1 MSGMETPRESMRR
14 RKNMFKKSLKAIPMK
29 VMGGDKGTRVDSS
42 SEREEGSQEGD

>member
-29 VMGGDKGTRVDSS
+29 VMGGNKGTRVDSS